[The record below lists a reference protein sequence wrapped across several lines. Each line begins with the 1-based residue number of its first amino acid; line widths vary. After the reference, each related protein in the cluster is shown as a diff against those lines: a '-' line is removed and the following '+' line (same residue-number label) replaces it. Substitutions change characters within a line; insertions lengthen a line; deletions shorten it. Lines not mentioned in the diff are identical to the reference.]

1 VDQARQ
7 TFGTLLRQWRGQR
20 GCSQLSLALQAEVSA
35 RHISWLE
42 TGKAQPSRAM
52 VLRLAEQLDVPLR
65 ERNHLL
71 LAAGFAALYTEHA
84 LTAPQ
89 LAPALA
95 ALQRLLDANEPWP
108 ALVVDRH
115 WRLVA
120 HNRLVPLLIAS
131 AAPHLLQPPVNV
143 LRLSLHPQGLAPHIH
158 NLGAWRSHILARL
171 QRQCNSTQDPALHEL
186 LAELQAMPSP
196 LPLPSQ
202 AAGAAPLLA
211 TETPNA
217 ETAWSD
223 VAVPLQFNTAS
234 GTLNFLTTLTV
245 FGAPHDLTLA
255 ELAIETLLPADTP
268 TADALRAMH
277 ANLG

>member
-7 TFGTLLRQWRGQR
+7 TFGTLLRQWRGRR

-158 NLGAWRSHILARL
+158 NLAAWRSHILTRL
-171 QRQCNSTQDPALHEL
+171 QRQCNSTQDPALCEL
-186 LAELQAMPSP
+186 LAELQAMPSAGR
-196 LPLPSQ
+196 S
-202 AAGAAPLLA
+202 AGAEGQDSDEEA
-211 TETPNA
+211 NA
-217 ETAWSD
+217 KTAWSD
-223 VAVPLQFNTAS
+223 VAVPLQFNTAA

-255 ELAIETLLPADTP
+255 ELAIETLLPADAT

-277 ANLG
+277 ASLS